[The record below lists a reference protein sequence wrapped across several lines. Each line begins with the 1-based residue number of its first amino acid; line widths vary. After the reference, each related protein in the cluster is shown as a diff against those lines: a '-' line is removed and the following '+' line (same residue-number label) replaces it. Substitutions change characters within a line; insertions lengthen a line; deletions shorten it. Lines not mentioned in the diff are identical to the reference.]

1 MNEMKNAPKV
11 SVVIPTYNRGDLIG
25 ETIRSLQDQDFEDFE
40 VIIVDDGSTDNT
52 KMLCEEVISVDSR
65 FAYVAE
71 DKKNRGPSYC
81 RNKGYRMAQGEYLIF
96 LDSDDLFLP
105 GALKNR
111 VELMDARKDKDFIVF
126 IGEFFKRRVGDT
138 EMLWNIPTDVDP
150 LIRFI
155 GDDTPWQTTGPT
167 WRTGSF
173 EKTGLWDEGIV
184 GCDDQEFHTRA
195 LMAGLRYEF
204 LGEVDYA
211 LRGAVD
217 GRDQLGQVLSKRRGI
232 MSQVS
237 RIKNI
242 CEGDLNLGGQE
253 LETAKKMMAGSLLLR
268 SDQMLKFHNDKDAAL
283 EIWKNARQYHL
294 TCFPTYALGRM
305 WIKYNKKLRGDIAAY
320 LINHLESE
328 DFLLKNRARLADLPI
343 SCLAEDPYDGRFHKQ
358 DSFVS
363 SGLVRKGLL
372 PYMMGKLRRKAALL

>member
-1 MNEMKNAPKV
+1 
-11 SVVIPTYNRGDLIG
+11 
-25 ETIRSLQDQDFEDFE
+25 
-40 VIIVDDGSTDNT
+40 
-52 KMLCEEVISVDSR
+52 
-65 FAYVAE
+65 
-71 DKKNRGPSYC
+71 
-81 RNKGYRMAQGEYLIF
+81 
-96 LDSDDLFLP
+96 
-105 GALKNR
+105 
-111 VELMDARKDKDFIVF
+111 MDARNKEVDFIVF
-126 IGEFFKRRVGDT
+126 IGEFFKRNVGDT
-138 EMLWNIPTDVDP
+138 KKVWNMPTDVDP

-167 WRTGSF
+167 WRTSSF

-204 LGEVDYA
+204 IGEVDYA

-242 CEGDLNLGGQE
+242 CEGDLNLDGQE
-253 LETAKKMMAGSLLLR
+253 LKTAQKMMAGSLLLR

-294 TCFPTYALGRM
+294 AGFPTYALGRM
-305 WIKYNKKLRGDIAAY
+305 WIKHHKKLRGDIAAY
-320 LINHLESE
+320 LINHLESD
-328 DFLLKNRARLADLPI
+328 DFLLKNRALLARSAYLV
-343 SCLAEDPYDGRFHKQ
+343 LGGR
-358 DSFVS
+358 
-363 SGLVRKGLL
+363 
-372 PYMMGKLRRKAALL
+372 PLRWALS

>member
-25 ETIRSLQDQDFEDFE
+25 ETIRSLQEQEFEDFE

-52 KMLCEEVISVDSR
+52 KILCEEVISADSR

-167 WRTGSF
+167 WRTSSF

-195 LMAGLRYEF
+195 LMGGLRYEF
-204 LGEVDYA
+204 IGEVDYA

-242 CEGDLNLGGQE
+242 CEGELNLEGQK
-253 LETAKKMMAGSLLLR
+253 LKTAKKMMAGSLLSR
-268 SDQMLKFHNDKDAAL
+268 SVAMLEYHNDKAAAVQIW
-283 EIWKNARQYHL
+283 EIVYKHHL
-294 TCFPTYALGRM
+294 LSLRTYLIGCL
-305 WIKYNKKLRGDIAAY
+305 WIKNYKSFFGDIAAY
-320 LINHLESE
+320 LIYHLESD
-328 DFLLKNRARLADLPI
+328 DFLLKNRALLATTPT
-343 SCLAEDPYDGRFHKQ
+343 SCLEEEPYDGRFHRQ
-358 DSFVS
+358 DSFVMS
-363 SGLVRKGLL
+363 RAVRKGLL
-372 PYMMGKLRRKAALL
+372 TYMLEKMRIK